1 MFKDEVQAVVK
12 AGQSKVSLLRNNKMG
27 YMVSSI
33 LAGLYI
39 GLGIMLIFS
48 IGGILTSSG
57 SGATKIMMGASFGVA
72 LSLVIFAG
80 AELFTGNFFT
90 RWKGIMD

>member
-1 MFKDEVQAVVK
+1 MFKDEVQAVAK
-12 AGQSKVSLLRNNKMG
+12 AGKNKVSLLRNNKMG
-27 YMVSSI
+27 YMVSSV

-57 SGATKIMMGASFGVA
+57 SWSY
-72 LSLVIFAG
+72 
-80 AELFTGNFFT
+80 
-90 RWKGIMD
+90 